1 MKQAVF
7 ATIANDIKKD
17 VLEKK
22 YATGGLLPS
31 ENTLCAK
38 YDVTR
43 TTVRRALALLLQENL
58 ITSIPGKGYVINS
71 PNRNRFSMQ
80 FDELSCMRA
89 KGVKSKLISVNI
101 IEPDF
106 DLMLKLRLMT
116 KKKIVNI
123 KRLFADNA
131 GAVGFD
137 EKFIIYYTGIPI
149 VEKEI
154 HYMTFPNIFANKT
167 SVRELSEE
175 IVLKAG
181 HADAYVA
188 SLLGVGAKEP
198 VALVEQTMI
207 DSDGSILGWGRGVYR
222 PEFFEIN
229 AISV

>member
-1 MKQAVF
+1 MKQSVF

-17 VLEKK
+17 ILEKK

-43 TTVRRALALLLQENL
+43 TTVRRALALLMQENL

-80 FDELSCMRA
+80 FDELSCMKA

-106 DLMLKLRLMT
+106 DLMLKLRLMN

-123 KRLFADNA
+123 KRLFADNS

-154 HYMTFPNIFANKT
+154 HYMTFPNIFCQQNFGQGTKRRN
-167 SVRELSEE
+167 SFEGRPRRRLCGFSFGSEC
-175 IVLKAG
+175 KGAG
-181 HADAYVA
+181 SACGTNYDRLRRVCAG
-188 SLLGVGAKEP
+188 LGQRRLPAR
-198 VALVEQTMI
+198 I
-207 DSDGSILGWGRGVYR
+207 
-222 PEFFEIN
+222 F
-229 AISV
+229 